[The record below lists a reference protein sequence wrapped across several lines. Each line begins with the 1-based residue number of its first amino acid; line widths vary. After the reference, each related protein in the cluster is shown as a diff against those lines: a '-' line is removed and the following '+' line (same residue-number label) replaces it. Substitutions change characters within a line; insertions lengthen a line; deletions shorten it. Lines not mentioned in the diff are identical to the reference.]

1 MSQDRSGKCVSFA
14 SCCVPCPS
22 VMWTEGLVSGLSLSP
37 RDLLELTSPSS
48 SCLLTPPEAVVPRRC
63 LTAQRGQF
71 GGGPFPV
78 LQKLLNRRQKRN
90 WTRWKEGCWFE
101 SCFEGS
107 WVSWVPFL
115 GCMSA
120 PGWQRSSH
128 MRGVSCQE
136 AQLLLRGGFSYQVNI
151 LLMASLLQCA

>member
-1 MSQDRSGKCVSFA
+1 MRVLRILLRPLPLRDVDRRSGLGAFSQPEGPSGADFA
-14 SCCVPCPS
+14 IVFLPAD
-22 VMWTEGLVSGLSLSP
+22 TP
-37 RDLLELTSPSS
+37 RSRCTPALPNRSTRAVWGWPLSS
-48 SCLLTPPEAVVPRRC
+48 SSETTKLTTEKELDSLEGGLLIWK
-63 LTAQRGQF
+63 LFWGQL
-71 GGGPFPV
+71 GV
-78 LQKLLNRRQKRN
+78 
-90 WTRWKEGCWFE
+90 
-101 SCFEGS
+101 
-107 WVSWVPFL
+107 WVPFL

>member
-1 MSQDRSGKCVSFA
+1 MSGPLVSQDRSGKRVSFV

-107 WVSWVPFL
+107 WVSEFPFL
-115 GCMSA
+115 AACQPQDDSA
-120 PGWQRSSH
+120 VATW
-128 MRGVSCQE
+128 E
-136 AQLLLRGGFSYQVNI
+136 
-151 LLMASLLQCA
+151 ASLAKRLSYF